1 MVANEIDLDCGTD
14 GVAVVQLKGPELG
27 RLVHGITVRQFG
39 TTELTGSEVLL
50 AAS

>member
-1 MVANEIDLDCGTD
+1 MVTNETDLDCGTE
-14 GVAVVQLKGPELG
+14 VVQLKGPELG

-39 TTELTGSEVLL
+39 TTELTGSEVLF